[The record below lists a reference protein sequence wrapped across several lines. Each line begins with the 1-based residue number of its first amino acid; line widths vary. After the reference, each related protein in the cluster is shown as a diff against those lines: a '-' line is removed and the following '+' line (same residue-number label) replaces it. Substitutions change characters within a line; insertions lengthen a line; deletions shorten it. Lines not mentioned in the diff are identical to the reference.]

1 MGQFRRIG
9 NLFHRS
15 RLGSEMD
22 AELEAHIALR
32 TEDNI
37 AHGMT
42 PQEARRDA
50 LVRFGNPVVMKERT
64 AGADMALSIDGLWRD
79 VRYALRQLR
88 RSPGFAL
95 TAIITLTVAIGANAV
110 VFSILNALVLKPL
123 DLPGARSLYMI
134 EQRGF
139 PMNSYPDYLDLRQR
153 NKSLAFEARQ
163 PRGEVFPSTER
174 RLRGELVDGAEHGL
188 RRLAVL
194 TSTTLGIET
203 R

>member
-1 MGQFRRIG
+1 MGLFRRIG

-15 RLGSEMD
+15 RMESELD
-22 AELEAHIALR
+22 AELAAHITMR

-95 TAIITLTVAIGANAV
+95 TAIITLTVAICANAV
-110 VFSILNALVLKPL
+110 VFSILNAL
-123 DLPGARSLYMI
+123 AR
-134 EQRGF
+134 
-139 PMNSYPDYLDLRQR
+139 
-153 NKSLAFEARQ
+153 
-163 PRGEVFPSTER
+163 
-174 RLRGELVDGAEHGL
+174 
-188 RRLAVL
+188 
-194 TSTTLGIET
+194 
-203 R
+203 